1 MSTKVSK
8 AKKKSKKKEKPSKDI
23 KKTKKPS
30 QEDYKFN
37 KIRQIAKKIEQKEI
51 KLPKGALVVDDAG
64 TKEARKRLIRIA
76 KEVYKQIRE
85 TGKPIFTIPSRSR
98 KNIIYDENLD
108 LLLLGDEVKKRPFH
122 SLTSV
127 SDATRLIHI
136 MNLAN
141 ELLEKDIHAT
151 KREIFY
157 SDVELFA
164 KDQSNSDKIIEDLAT
179 LLKTIR
185 NSTHIVASAKGMAIG
200 KLKIRDSGD
209 EIDLERLGTG
219 GWAITPFLD
228 KVEILESDAEF
239 ILVVE
244 KDAAVIRL
252 TEKKFW
258 REYPCIILTAK
269 GAPDIATR
277 MFLRRLAKELELP
290 VFSLVD
296 SDPYGHYIHSVYLR
310 GSKKLSYE
318 SPFLAT
324 QGIKLI
330 GVLSQDLDVYGIP
343 KTCKIP
349 MTDTDINRV
358 DDMLKE
364 AFVQQNARWVDDLQ
378 HMKKHKQKAEIQ
390 ALSSKGFEYLTDSYL
405 PTKLSTG
412 DWI

>member
-1 MSTKVSK
+1 MPKSVKSSKNSTKTKDKSIEEP
-8 AKKKSKKKEKPSKDI
+8 KKKDETDFKL
-23 KKTKKPS
+23 
-30 QEDYKFN
+30 N
-37 KIRQIAKKIEQKEI
+37 KVRQIAKKIDHKEI
-51 KLPKGALVVDDAG
+51 KLPEEALVVDDASRD
-64 TKEARKRLIRIA
+64 EARKRLFNVAI
-76 KEVYKQIRE
+76 ELFEQIDQ
-85 TGKPIFTIPSRSR
+85 TGKPSFTIPSRSTA
-98 KNIIYDENLD
+98 NIIYDETLD
-108 LLLLGDEVKKRPFH
+108 LLLLGDQVKKRPFH

-127 SDATRLIHI
+127 SDSTRLIHI

-141 ELLEKDIHAT
+141 ELLGKDIHAT

-164 KDQSNSDKIIEDLAT
+164 KDQKNSDKNIEDLAT

-200 KLKIRDSGD
+200 KLRIRDSGD
-209 EIDLERLGTG
+209 IINLESLGTG

-228 KVEILESDAEF
+228 KVEILDSDAEF

-258 REYPCIILTAK
+258 KDYPCIILTAK
-269 GAPDIATR
+269 GQPDIATR
-277 MFLRRLAKELELP
+277 MFLRRLAKELQLP

-296 SDPYGHYIHSVYLR
+296 SDPYGHYIHSVYMR

-324 QGIKLI
+324 PGIKLL
-330 GVLSQDLDVYGIP
+330 GVLSQDLDIYGIP
-343 KTCKIP
+343 KECKIQ
-349 MTDTDINRV
+349 MTDADNNRI

-364 AFVQQNARWVDDLQ
+364 TFVQKNARWVQDLI
-378 HMKKHKQKAEIQ
+378 HMKQSKQKAEIQ
-390 ALSSKGFEYLTDSYL
+390 ALSSKGFEYLTNSYL

>member
-1 MSTKVSK
+1 MSKKVTKV
-8 AKKKSKKKEKPSKDI
+8 KKKSKKKEITSKPV
-23 KKTKKPS
+23 KKSKKPS
-30 QEDYKFN
+30 RKDFKFN
-37 KIRQIAKKIEQKEI
+37 KIRQIAKKLEHKEI
-51 KLPKGALVVDDAG
+51 KLPKGTLVVDDAD
-64 TKEARKRLIRIA
+64 TTEARKRLLSVA
-76 KEVYKQIRE
+76 KDVYQQIRDN
-85 TGKPIFTIPSRSR
+85 GKPIFTIPSRST
-98 KNIIYDENLD
+98 KNIIYDEKLD

-127 SDATRLIHI
+127 SDATRLMHI

-228 KVEILESDAEF
+228 KVEILDSDAEF

-258 REYPCIILTAK
+258 RDYPCIILTAK
-269 GAPDIATR
+269 GVPDIATR
-277 MFLRRLAKELELP
+277 MFLRRLGKELELP
-290 VFSLVD
+290 IFSLVD

-324 QGIKLI
+324 QGIKLL
-330 GVLSQDLDVYGIP
+330 GVLSQDLDIYGIP
-343 KTCKIP
+343 KACKIP
-349 MTDTDINRV
+349 MTDTDFNRI

-364 AFVQQNARWVDDLQ
+364 PFVQQNARWVVDLI
-378 HMKKHKQKAEIQ
+378 HMKESKHKAEIQ
-390 ALSSKGFEYLTDSYL
+390 SLSNKGFEYLTDSYL